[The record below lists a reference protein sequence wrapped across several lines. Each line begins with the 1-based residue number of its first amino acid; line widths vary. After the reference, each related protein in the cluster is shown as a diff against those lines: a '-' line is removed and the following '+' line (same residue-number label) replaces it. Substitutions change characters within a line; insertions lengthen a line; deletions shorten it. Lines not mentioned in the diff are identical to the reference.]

1 MYYNCSRFHHLK
13 LHGTI
18 IHSKKV
24 NWKIHR
30 NSSLK
35 IFEHE
40 NIVLCTYHRNLF
52 FNFKQFDH
60 HWKLLKTLDLNTY
73 QGFLFLFFKQLF
85 LVISMNISKIKHHSY
100 ETLNLQVY
108 LIILVLT
115 HENLWFWGGFC
126 KEKVIF
132 ITGMSFFLFLT
143 HGNEFLSMF
152 WTINAWRIHN

>member
-13 LHGTI
+13 LHGAI

-40 NIVLCTYHRNLF
+40 NIILCTYHRNLF

-60 HWKLLKTLDLNTY
+60 HWKLLKTLDFNTY
-73 QGFLFLFFKQLF
+73 QGFLFFVLYT
-85 LVISMNISKIKHHSY
+85 VIPGYFNEFIYEIMKWNISKIKHHSY
-100 ETLNLQVY
+100 EVLNLQVY
-108 LIILVLT
+108 LIVLVLT
-115 HENLWFWGGFC
+115 HGNL
-126 KEKVIF
+126 
-132 ITGMSFFLFLT
+132 
-143 HGNEFLSMF
+143 
-152 WTINAWRIHN
+152 

>member
-1 MYYNCSRFHHLK
+1 MPLYVPRKWIERYKETVHF
-13 LHGTI
+13 
-18 IHSKKV
+18 
-24 NWKIHR
+24 R
-30 NSSLK
+30 NSPK
-35 IFEHE
+35 KF
-40 NIVLCTYHRNLF
+40 VLQLQTVWSSPA
-52 FNFKQFDH
+52 DH

-100 ETLNLQVY
+100 ETLNLQVC

-115 HENLWFWGGFC
+115 HENLWFWAIFC

-152 WTINAWRIHN
+152 WTINACRIHN